1 MPPKA
6 DPVGQD
12 AMILNRPFLRLL
24 VSSAIAAAFSV
35 QAALADPTTLISAA
49 KTELAAGNAD
59 AAFSALQAEEAR
71 YAGNIEFDY
80 WLGLAANRAGK
91 SGRAM
96 FALER
101 VLAQKP
107 EHAAARL
114 ELATTY
120 ARLNL
125 GEAARREL
133 DILDGQNPPPAA
145 RQQIA
150 QLRHQLG
157 LGDQARRLDK
167 RIAFVTLE
175 GGYDDNVGS
184 YPKDFGLPGLPGPDA
199 IESPYG
205 SLSAGVRQRVDLQS
219 NQRLTLS
226 LNGMVKRNTDDG
238 SDPLGND
245 DATQFD
251 QDFVG
256 GRAEWSRDLDGQRE
270 IAVGADLG
278 YLQLDGEHYYSY
290 LGADAEWREQATAET
305 RVLLTFGLRDMQF
318 ENDSY
323 DNLMSRLRGGVRH
336 RLNNAWMLNG
346 DIAVEYEAQKNQ
358 RPGGDAVRAI
368 LSGSASWLFLPN
380 QRLTGDLSYARTE
393 YSTEYGAPFN
403 DTRTDDRIVV
413 GVQWDKTIR
422 RLWQVKARA
431 QYRDQ
436 DSTLPTYTFDQTSG
450 SVSLTRYF

>member
-1 MPPKA
+1 
-6 DPVGQD
+6 
-12 AMILNRPFLRLL
+12 MILNRQLFRLL
-24 VSSAIAAAFSV
+24 VLSVIATAFSV
-35 QAALADPTTLISAA
+35 QAALADPSALISAA
-49 KTELAAGNAD
+49 KTELTAGNAE
-59 AAFSALQAEEAR
+59 AAYSALQAEEAQ
-71 YAGNIEFDY
+71 YAGDIEFDY
-80 WLGLAANRAGK
+80 WLGFAANRAGK

-107 EHAAARL
+107 THAAARL
-114 ELATTY
+114 ELATAY

-133 DILDGQNPPPAA
+133 DILDGQNPPAAA
-145 RQQIA
+145 REQIA
-150 QLRHQLG
+150 QLRKQLG
-157 LGDQARRLDK
+157 LADEARRLGK

-184 YPKDFGLPGLPGPDA
+184 YPKDFGFFAVDA

-205 SLSAGVRQRVDLQS
+205 LLAAGVRQRLDLQS
-219 NQRLTLS
+219 SQQLS
-226 LNGMVKRNTDDG
+226 FSANVQAKRFDEDENI
-238 SDPLGND
+238 NK
-245 DATQFD
+245 DASQFD

-270 IAVGADLG
+270 VAVGADLG
-278 YLQLDGEHYYSY
+278 YLQLDGEHYYTY
-290 LGADAEWREQATAET
+290 FGADAEWREQASPET
-305 RVLLTFGLRDMQF
+305 RVLLTVGVRDMQF
-318 ENDSY
+318 ENDLY
-323 DNLMSRLRGGVRH
+323 DNLMSRVRGGVRH
-336 RLNNAWMLNG
+336 RLNKSWMLNG
-346 DIAVEYEAQKNQ
+346 DIAVEYEAAENL
-358 RPGGDAVRAI
+358 RPGGDATRAV
-368 LSGSASWLFLPN
+368 LSGSAVWLFAAN

-393 YSTEYGAPFN
+393 YSTDYTAPVVE
-403 DTRTDDRIVV
+403 TRSDDRFVV

-436 DSTLPTYTFDQTSG
+436 DSTVSTYTFDQTSG

>member
-1 MPPKA
+1 
-6 DPVGQD
+6 
-12 AMILNRPFLRLL
+12 MILNRPFLRFLAAS
-24 VSSAIAAAFSV
+24 VCAAAFSV
-35 QAALADPTTLISAA
+35 QAALADSAALISTA
-49 KTELAAGNAD
+49 KTELAAGNAE
-59 AAFSALQAEEAR
+59 AAFAALQAEESQ
-71 YAGNIEFDY
+71 YAGDIEFDY

-101 VLAQKP
+101 VLAQQP
-107 EHAAARL
+107 NHAAARL
-114 ELATTY
+114 ELAMAY

-145 RQQIA
+145 REQIA
-150 QLRHQLG
+150 QLRQQLG
-157 LGDQARRLDK
+157 LADEARRLGK

-175 GGYDDNVGS
+175 GGFDDNAGS
-184 YPKDFGLPGLPGPDA
+184 YPKDFGLLVLPVPPGMKKPEP

-205 SLSAGVRQRVDLQS
+205 SLAAGVRQRVDLQS
-219 NQRLTLS
+219 SQQLNFS
-226 LNGMVKRNTDDG
+226 LNGMAKRFTEEGDN
-238 SDPLGND
+238 PPND

-251 QDFVG
+251 QDFIG

-270 IAVGADLG
+270 IAAGADLG
-278 YLQLDGEHYYSY
+278 YLKLDGEHYYTY
-290 LGADAEWREQATAET
+290 LGADVEWREQASAET
-305 RVLLTFGLRDMQF
+305 RVLFTLGVRDMQF
-318 ENDSY
+318 ENDIY
-323 DNLMSRLRGGVRH
+323 DNLMSRVRGGVRH

-346 DIAVEYEAQKNQ
+346 DIAVEYEAAKNQ
-358 RPGGDAVRAI
+358 RPGGDAIRAI
-368 LSGSASWLFLPN
+368 LSGSASWMFLPN

-403 DTRTDDRIVV
+403 DSRTDDRIIV
-413 GVQWDKTIR
+413 GAQWDKTIR
-422 RLWQVKARA
+422 RLWQVKARV

-436 DSTLPTYTFDQTSG
+436 DSTLTTYTFDQTSG

>member
-1 MPPKA
+1 
-6 DPVGQD
+6 
-12 AMILNRPFLRLL
+12 MILNRPFLRFLAAS
-24 VSSAIAAAFSV
+24 VCAAAFSV
-35 QAALADPTTLISAA
+35 QAALADSAALISTA
-49 KTELAAGNAD
+49 KTELAAGNAE
-59 AAFSALQAEEAR
+59 AAFAALQAEESQ
-71 YAGNIEFDY
+71 YAGDIEFDY

-101 VLAQKP
+101 VLAQQP
-107 EHAAARL
+107 NHAAARL
-114 ELATTY
+114 ELAMAY

-145 RQQIA
+145 REQIA
-150 QLRHQLG
+150 QLRQQLG
-157 LGDQARRLDK
+157 LADEARRLGK

-175 GGYDDNVGS
+175 GGFDDNVGS

-205 SLSAGVRQRVDLQS
+205 SIAAGVRQRVDLKS
-219 NQRLTLS
+219 NQQLNFS
-226 LNGMVKRNTDDG
+226 LNGLVKRNTDDG
-238 SDPLGND
+238 TDPLGND

-278 YLQLDGEHYYSY
+278 YLQLDGEHYYTY
-290 LGADAEWREQATAET
+290 LGADAEWREQASAET
-305 RVLLTFGLRDMQF
+305 RVLFTLGLRDMQF
-318 ENDSY
+318 ENDVY
-323 DNLMSRLRGGVRH
+323 DNLMSRVRGGVRH
-336 RLNNAWMLNG
+336 RLNNAWMLTG

-358 RPGGDAVRAI
+358 RPGGDATRAI
-368 LSGSASWLFLPN
+368 LSGSASWMFLPN

-403 DTRTDDRIVV
+403 DSRTDDRIIV
-413 GVQWDKTIR
+413 GAQWDKTIR
-422 RLWQVKARA
+422 RLWQVKARV

-436 DSTLPTYTFDQTSG
+436 DSTLTTYTFDQTSG

>member
-1 MPPKA
+1 MQPA
-6 DPVGQD
+6 DTAQHCAGTVRAVVSCREVSVCIDHRLVRCLSVRKLAERGVR
-12 AMILNRPFLRLL
+12 NGTTHRGLRERG
-24 VSSAIAAAFSV
+24 VARCHE
-35 QAALADPTTLISAA
+35 LADRDRTC
-49 KTELAAGNAD
+49 
-59 AAFSALQAEEAR
+59 R
-71 YAGNIEFDY
+71 
-80 WLGLAANRAGK
+80 RA
-91 SGRAM
+91 
-96 FALER
+96 
-101 VLAQKP
+101 
-107 EHAAARL
+107 H
-114 ELATTY
+114 Y
-120 ARLNL
+120 C
-125 GEAARREL
+125 
-133 DILDGQNPPPAA
+133 
-145 RQQIA
+145 
-150 QLRHQLG
+150 
-157 LGDQARRLDK
+157 
-167 RIAFVTLE
+167 
-175 GGYDDNVGS
+175 
-184 YPKDFGLPGLPGPDA
+184 
-199 IESPYG
+199 
-205 SLSAGVRQRVDLQS
+205 
-219 NQRLTLS
+219 
-226 LNGMVKRNTDDG
+226 RNTDDG

-318 ENDSY
+318 ENDIY
-323 DNLMSRLRGGVRH
+323 DNLMSRVRGGVRH

-368 LSGSASWLFLPN
+368 LSGSASWLFVPN

-403 DTRTDDRIVV
+403 DIRTDDRIVV

-436 DSTLPTYTFDQTSG
+436 DSTLSTYTFDQTSG